1 MHPSYKME
9 YFTEQEWEATWK
21 TAAEKL
27 LMAHYDDHYKSD
39 IAVASLT
46 PSCTKVSPYV
56 SFYVN
61 LTPNRRL

>member
-9 YFTEQEWEATWK
+9 YFMEQEWESAWK

-39 IAVASLT
+39 VAVVSST
-46 PSCTKVSPYV
+46 PSRAKVSPYA
-56 SFYVN
+56 SSYVN
-61 LTPNRRL
+61 LTPNRRP